1 MEEQKETCRQMLNEM
16 INRIDNVDNLLYL
29 IIFIKEKFKAE

>member
-1 MEEQKETCRQMLNEM
+1 MEEQKETCRQVLNEM

>member
-16 INRIDNVDNLLYL
+16 ISRIDNVDNLLYL

>member
-1 MEEQKETCRQMLNEM
+1 MEEQKETCRQMLHEM